1 MGFCTTL
8 SNKRHHYAPSQHSE
22 RKEAVVLQL
31 AYSQHGTG
39 MNGVGILQPLRA
51 AVTQSSGG
59 TDAGTGLL
67 WPLLGYASCWGRA
80 VPSPHLQPCAWEE
93 LTYLGKRRLKGKQ
106 ASLPEF
112 CSYELQGNMKRI
124 LWKNLGW
131 QKIYRPSRLYTGR
144 CLLLLGLSWSY
155 LIDLLSALLAGSF
168 PQCLTSNIGVSLIFF
183 SCFCR
188 CLLFPCASKHRKYG
202 SHRWLGFLL
211 FYFKLR
217 EDVLYSQWSCLFN
230 PFFVSPHYV
239 QMNIFHLI
247 SACGSEYV
255 SGRYKTISF
264 CDSKKYESKG
274 KKKVSLNIRLEP
286 AISYFTLNLWHL
298 F

>member
-1 MGFCTTL
+1 MPPAEGVQCP
-8 SNKRHHYAPSQHSE
+8 PS
-22 RKEAVVLQL
+22 
-31 AYSQHGTG
+31 
-39 MNGVGILQPLRA
+39 
-51 AVTQSSGG
+51 
-59 TDAGTGLL
+59 
-67 WPLLGYASCWGRA
+67 
-80 VPSPHLQPCAWEE
+80 HLQPCAWEE

>member
-1 MGFCTTL
+1 MPPAEGVQCP
-8 SNKRHHYAPSQHSE
+8 PS
-22 RKEAVVLQL
+22 
-31 AYSQHGTG
+31 
-39 MNGVGILQPLRA
+39 
-51 AVTQSSGG
+51 
-59 TDAGTGLL
+59 
-67 WPLLGYASCWGRA
+67 
-80 VPSPHLQPCAWEE
+80 HLQPCAWEE

-144 CLLLLGLSWSY
+144 CLQLLGLSWSY

-247 SACGSEYV
+247 SACGSEYL
-255 SGRYKTISF
+255 SGRYKTNSF

-274 KKKVSLNIRLEP
+274 KKKSVFEHKIGTSH
-286 AISYFTLNLWHL
+286 FL
-298 F
+298 FYT